1 MRLAVPLTMLAA
13 TLLSA
18 ACATTPGPAIDDA
31 ALKAVL
37 AGPQRDPAHVVRDAA
52 RHPYDTLQFFGI
64 RPDMTVVEIWP
75 GGGWYTE
82 ILAPYLKERGTL
94 YAAHFNPEAS
104 SQYFRD
110 SRAKFEARIAAQP
123 DVYGAVKL
131 TSFDPPGLVEIAPP
145 NSADLVLTF
154 RNVHNWYMRGGGE
167 ARLNAALHAMYAAL
181 KPGGVL
187 GIVDHRLPAT
197 RPAAEQ
203 EDSGYLLEEV
213 VITAAQRVG
222 FKLVEKSEINANPND
237 TADHPNGVWTL
248 PPTLRI
254 DEAQRDRYRAIG
266 ESDRMTLKFMKP
278 AS

>member
-1 MRLAVPLTMLAA
+1 MRLAMTM
-13 TLLSA
+13 TLLASA
-18 ACATTPGPAIDDA
+18 VLASACATTPPPAAEDTALRA
-31 ALKAVL
+31 AL
-37 AGPQRDPAHVVRDAA
+37 AGPQRDPAHVVRDDA
-52 RHPYDTLQFFGI
+52 RHPYETLQFFGI
-64 RPDMTVVEIWP
+64 RPDLAVVEIWP

-82 ILAPYLKERGTL
+82 ILAPYLKARGTL
-94 YAAHFNPEAS
+94 YAAHFNPES
-104 SQYFRD
+104 GSPYFRD
-110 SRAKFEARIAAQP
+110 SRAKFEAKLAAQP
-123 DVYGAVKL
+123 EVYGSVKL
-131 TSFDPPGLVEIAPP
+131 TTFDPPDRIEIAPP

-203 EDSGYLLEEV
+203 ESSGYLLEEV

-222 FKLVEKSEINANPND
+222 FQLVGKSEINANPKD

-266 ESDRMTLKFMKP
+266 ESDRMTLKFVKP
-278 AS
+278 AR